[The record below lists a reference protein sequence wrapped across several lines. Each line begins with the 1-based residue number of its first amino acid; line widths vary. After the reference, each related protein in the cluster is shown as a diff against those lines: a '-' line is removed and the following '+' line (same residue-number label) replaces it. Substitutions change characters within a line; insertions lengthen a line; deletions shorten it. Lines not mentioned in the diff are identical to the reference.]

1 MDWFK
6 STTTQVI
13 ALVGI
18 VSTLA
23 GFGYTGATYVNRLEN
38 LEAKIGGIV
47 TQREGLQNVEER
59 FAGIEASVELLST
72 SKVQV
77 QNLEEAFAAIDASV
91 TLLSTSKLQVQGME
105 EAIAMLKASVSAINN
120 TIDRNLLLEVREAS
134 NEVTT
139 IAVDVSGLQ
148 SLFESLKESIDD
160 IKDDIEDLEDQIEDV
175 ADEADS
181 NPLAN

>member
-1 MDWFK
+1 MMEWFK
-6 STTTQVI
+6 GKAGQLI

-23 GFGYTGATYVNRLEN
+23 GFGYTGAGYVNRIEN
-38 LEAKIGGIV
+38 LEKKIGGIAAG
-47 TQREGLQNVEER
+47 RENLQNIEER
-59 FAGIEASVELLST
+59 FAGIEASVNLLST
-72 SKVQV
+72 SK
-77 QNLEEAFAAIDASV
+77 
-91 TLLSTSKLQVQGME
+91 TQVQGME

-120 TIDRNLLLEVREAS
+120 TIDKNLVLEVREAS

-148 SLFESLKESIDD
+148 SLFESLKEAVDD
-160 IKDDIEDLEDQIEDV
+160 LEDDLEDLEDKIEEV
-175 ADEADS
+175 AEDADS

>member
-6 STTTQVI
+6 STTTQII

-18 VSTLA
+18 ISTLA

-38 LEAKIGGIV
+38 LEAKIGGIAAGK
-47 TQREGLQNVEER
+47 ENLQNIEER
-59 FAGIEASVELLST
+59 FAAIEATV
-72 SKVQV
+72 K
-77 QNLEEAFAAIDASV
+77 
-91 TLLSTSKLQVQGME
+91 
-105 EAIAMLKASVSAINN
+105 AIND
-120 TIDRNLLLEVREAS
+120 TLDKQLILEIRENS

-160 IKDDIEDLEDQIEDV
+160 LEDDIDDLEDKIEEV
-175 ADEADS
+175 ANNSDK

>member
-6 STTTQVI
+6 STTTQII

-18 VSTLA
+18 ISTLA

-38 LEAKIGGIV
+38 LEAKIGGIAAGK
-47 TQREGLQNVEER
+47 ENLQNIEER
-59 FAGIEASVELLST
+59 FAAIEATVTSLST
-72 SKVQV
+72 SKTQV
-77 QNLEEAFAAIDASV
+77 QE
-91 TLLSTSKLQVQGME
+91 ME
-105 EAIAMLKASVSAINN
+105 ESIAMLQVSVKAIND
-120 TIDRNLLLEVREAS
+120 TLDKQLILEIRENS

-160 IKDDIEDLEDQIEDV
+160 LEDDIDDLEDKIEEV
-175 ADEADS
+175 ADNSDK

>member
-1 MDWFK
+1 MMEWFK
-6 STTTQVI
+6 GKAGQLI

-23 GFGYTGATYVNRLEN
+23 GFGYTGAGYVNRIEN
-38 LEAKIGGIV
+38 LEKKIGGIAAG
-47 TQREGLQNVEER
+47 RENLQNIEER
-59 FAGIEASVELLST
+59 FAGIEASVNLLST
-72 SKVQV
+72 SK
-77 QNLEEAFAAIDASV
+77 
-91 TLLSTSKLQVQGME
+91 TQVQGME

-120 TIDRNLLLEVREAS
+120 TIDKNLILEVREAS

-148 SLFESLKESIDD
+148 SLFESLKETIE
-160 IKDDIEDLEDQIEDV
+160 DIEDDLEDIEDQLDEV
-175 ADEADS
+175 SDKADK

>member
-1 MDWFK
+1 MEWFK
-6 STTTQVI
+6 GKAGQLI

-23 GFGYTGATYVNRLEN
+23 GFGYTGAGYVNRIEN
-38 LEAKIGGIV
+38 LEKKIGGIV
-47 TQREGLQNVEER
+47 TQRQGLQDVEER
-59 FAGIEASVELLST
+59 FAAIEASVNLLST
-72 SKVQV
+72 SK
-77 QNLEEAFAAIDASV
+77 
-91 TLLSTSKLQVQGME
+91 TQVQGME

-120 TIDRNLLLEVREAS
+120 TIDKNLILEVREAS

-148 SLFESLKESIDD
+148 SLFESLEKSIED
-160 IKDDIEDLEDQIEDV
+160 IKDDIDDLEDEIEEV
-175 ADEADS
+175 AEDADS

>member
-38 LEAKIGGIV
+38 LEAKIGGIAAG
-47 TQREGLQNVEER
+47 RENLQNIEER
-59 FAGIEASVELLST
+59 FAGIEASVNLLST
-72 SKVQV
+72 SKTQV
-77 QNLEEAFAAIDASV
+77 QD
-91 TLLSTSKLQVQGME
+91 ME
-105 EAIAMLKASVSAINN
+105 GAIAMLQTSVSAINN
-120 TIDRNLLLEVREAS
+120 TIDKNLILEVREAS
-134 NEVTT
+134 NDVTT

-148 SLFESLKESIDD
+148 SLFESLEKSIED
-160 IKDDIEDLEDQIEDV
+160 IKDDIDDLEDDS
-175 ADEADS
+175 S
-181 NPLAN
+181 NPLLNN

>member
-1 MDWFK
+1 MEWFK
-6 STTTQVI
+6 GKAGQLI

-23 GFGYTGATYVNRLEN
+23 GFGYTGAGYVNRIEN
-38 LEAKIGGIV
+38 LEKKIGGIV
-47 TQREGLQNVEER
+47 TQRQGLQDVEER
-59 FAGIEASVELLST
+59 FAAIEASVDLLST
-72 SKVQV
+72 SK
-77 QNLEEAFAAIDASV
+77 
-91 TLLSTSKLQVQGME
+91 TQVQGME

-120 TIDRNLLLEVREAS
+120 TIDKNLILEVREAS

-148 SLFESLKESIDD
+148 SLFESLKEAVDD
-160 IKDDIEDLEDQIEDV
+160 LEDDLEDLEDKIEEV
-175 ADEADS
+175 AEDADS

>member
-6 STTTQVI
+6 STTTQII

-18 VSTLA
+18 ISTLA

-38 LEAKIGGIV
+38 LEAKIGGIAAGK
-47 TQREGLQNVEER
+47 ENLQNIEER
-59 FAGIEASVELLST
+59 FAAIEATVTSLST
-72 SKVQV
+72 SKTQV
-77 QNLEEAFAAIDASV
+77 QD
-91 TLLSTSKLQVQGME
+91 ME
-105 EAIAMLKASVSAINN
+105 ESIAMLQVSVKAIND
-120 TIDRNLLLEVREAS
+120 TLDKQLILEIRENS

-160 IKDDIEDLEDQIEDV
+160 LEDDIDDLEDKIEEV
-175 ADEADS
+175 ADNSDK